1 MPRRRANAGTGGARP
16 GAGRIAATA
25 ERRGSA
31 FLNIEAADSQ
41 TAGVS
46 LEYRPMPDESNVLP
60 TSRVVRWLAIAL
72 LIGLAVVWYF
82 RAGTRVAPLTAPA
95 PSAAAELG
103 N

>member
-1 MPRRRANAGTGGARP
+1 
-16 GAGRIAATA
+16 
-25 ERRGSA
+25 
-31 FLNIEAADSQ
+31 
-41 TAGVS
+41 
-46 LEYRPMPDESNVLP
+46 MPDESNVLP